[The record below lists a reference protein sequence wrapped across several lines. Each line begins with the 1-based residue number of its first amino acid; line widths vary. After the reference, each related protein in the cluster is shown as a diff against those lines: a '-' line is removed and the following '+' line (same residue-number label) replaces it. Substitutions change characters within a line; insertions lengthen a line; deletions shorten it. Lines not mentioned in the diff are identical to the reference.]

1 MSRDKNTFLSNV
13 VGKNVS
19 QCNHHKKQCGR
30 FFKKKKIELLY
41 NSSNSKENEINIK
54 NNSIFIYY
62 CITIN
67 DSQFMKLTSISTN
80 GWMNVKYSIRGLD
93 I

>member
-1 MSRDKNTFLSNV
+1 M
-13 VGKNVS
+13 
-19 QCNHHKKQCGR
+19 
-30 FFKKKKIELLY
+30 KIELLY

-67 DSQFMKLTSISTN
+67 DSQFVKLTSISTN

-93 I
+93 IQL